1 MGRIEFYKN
10 CFHFQYFKCTLTLQ
24 WCETLAFKIEYTRQ
38 RRDDLFEWKWIRIG
52 LQGFIDR
59 YWQKR
64 GESDGM
70 KIQPEVERQL
80 AVEKSR
86 QHR

>member
-10 CFHFQYFKCTLTLQ
+10 YFFPLSTLTLP
-24 WCETLAFKIEYTRQ
+24 WCETLAFKIEYTGQ

-52 LQGFIDR
+52 LRGFIDR
-59 YWQKR
+59 YWQRR
-64 GESDGM
+64 GESVGM

-86 QHR
+86 QYR